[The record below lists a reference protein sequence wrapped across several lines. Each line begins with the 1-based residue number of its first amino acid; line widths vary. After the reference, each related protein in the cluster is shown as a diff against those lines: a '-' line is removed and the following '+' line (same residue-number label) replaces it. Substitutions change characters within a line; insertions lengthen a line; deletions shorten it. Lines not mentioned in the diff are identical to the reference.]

1 LNVRFGDETIHQQQE
16 NPDALQKRSSVK
28 NVLQQLDADIYAV
41 EEV

>member
-1 LNVRFGDETIHQQQE
+1 MKPTTSSRKTQMHF
-16 NPDALQKRSSVK
+16 KKSSVK